1 MDSVILLAGD
11 VRREANGQDKFDL
24 NMAQSTI
31 DVHEPRE
38 SHDLLAEIDDYIEN
52 INENFAAYSRL
63 NVVSP
68 NQSLAQ
74 PKVTRSALKLSS
86 KCLYDG
92 DIEPSTEHAEL
103 FGTSSGC
110 AGDFNHMHMK
120 ESNAKDKSFIYSHK
134 KYLAKSRNFA
144 NQRKDLTHV
153 SAVCVHVTEPADDV
167 ESVSEE
173 DCESNEKSDN
183 VSSSDVA
190 VANNDSSCEKE
201 ICSKGLVRSKAVK
214 GSRHTLLHS
223 PVSTD
228 GTSNLST
235 VDTDSQML
243 QHATP
248 VSVGLYDRQSN
259 SGDEITFV

>member
-1 MDSVILLAGD
+1 MAKSV
-11 VRREANGQDKFDL
+11 
-24 NMAQSTI
+24 I
-31 DVHEPRE
+31 DVHERRE

-68 NQSLAQ
+68 NQSLAR
-74 PKVTRSALKLSS
+74 PKMTRSALKMSS
-86 KCLYDG
+86 KSLCDG
-92 DIEPSTEHAEL
+92 DVEPSTEHAEL
-103 FGTSSGC
+103 FGTNSGC
-110 AGDFNHMHMK
+110 AEDFNDMHLK
-120 ESNAKDKSFIYSHK
+120 ERNTQDKSFSYNHN

-153 SAVCVHVTEPADDV
+153 SAVCVHLTEPGDDV
-167 ESVSEE
+167 DSVSEE
-173 DCESNEKSDN
+173 DFESNEKSDN
-183 VSSSDVA
+183 VSSSVVA
-190 VANNDSSCEKE
+190 VANNDSSGEE
-201 ICSKGLVRSKAVK
+201 IHSKVLVRSKAVK

-223 PVSTD
+223 PVSTV

-235 VDTDSQML
+235 VDTDSQVL

-248 VSVGLYDRQSN
+248 VSVGLYDRPSN